1 MKINLYASCNRYA
14 LVNNI
19 GDCVPLVKQLTPQC
33 SLHVDQHKEIGDSR
47 KANYQI
53 PS

>member
-1 MKINLYASCNRYA
+1 MHPT
-14 LVNNI
+14 I
-19 GDCVPLVKQLTPQC
+19 GMHQLTTPVIVSDFVKQLTPQC
-33 SLHVDQHKEIGDSR
+33 SLHIDQHKEIGDSL